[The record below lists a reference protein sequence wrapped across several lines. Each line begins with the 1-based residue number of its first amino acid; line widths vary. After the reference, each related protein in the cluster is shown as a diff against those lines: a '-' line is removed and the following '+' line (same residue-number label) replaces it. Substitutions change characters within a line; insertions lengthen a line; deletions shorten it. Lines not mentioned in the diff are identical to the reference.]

1 MSSAFDELEARW
13 STHLEVSSN
22 ASNPRA
28 HIDSADFEAI
38 VALGEPAIPLIIG
51 RYRNGGSL
59 FWGAA
64 LSRITG
70 ITRFGDGLVGDL
82 EHTRDAWL
90 AWYDDERVK

>member
-1 MSSAFDELEARW
+1 M
-13 STHLEVSSN
+13 SSN

-28 HIDSADFEAI
+28 HLDSADFEAI
-38 VALGEPAIPLIIG
+38 VALGEPAIPLIIE

-70 ITRFGDGLVGDL
+70 ITRFGDRLVGDL
-82 EHTRDAWL
+82 DHTRDAWL
-90 AWYDDERVK
+90 AWYDQSSEK